1 MTPSEWWR
9 PVVDVLNALL
19 PGGLFTAFCLWA
31 VDWRKALPIL
41 RAGGWIVLVLLG
53 VMAAYVCSLVWPSQ
67 ATVVWVI
74 PVPNFLW
81 QLGSAAVLVAVA
93 LICARLQET
102 YGWFPPE
109 IEIEPPAHGHDE
121 RHGHDDHDHATAPQ
135 PVHPLTPPVG
145 HIDEDAGQG
154 P

>member
-1 MTPSEWWR
+1 MTLSESWR
-9 PVVDVLNALL
+9 PVVDLLNALL

-31 VDWRKALPIL
+31 IDWRKAMPVL

-53 VMAAYVCSLVWPSQ
+53 VMAALVCSLVWPSQ
-67 ATVVWVI
+67 AIVLWVV

-81 QLGSAAVLVAVA
+81 QLGSAAVLIAVA

-109 IEIEPPAHGHDE
+109 IEIEPAHVGHDE
-121 RHGHDDHDHATAPQ
+121 HDHATAPQ
-135 PVHPLTPPVG
+135 PVHPLAPRVG
-145 HIDEDAGQG
+145 HIDEDAGEG
-154 P
+154 A